1 MDRSRHTRQSRK
13 MPDCRSATINSD
25 TQRQSSGSKKT
36 LRTSTI
42 DTIMTSLPAAASKL
56 DCRHSHPDC
65 RATLVVPAP
74 QFRPQTFPIATLGG
88 HSVELSDSLSNMTRP
103 LTTVAAAISARL
115 DLLKRALISP
125 PSESGTSREDQAASK
140 TACAVRASDCR
151 QCRSPQNAAGAA
163 SRRQGHLKGTIF
175 RYRHA
180 NVLADVSS

>member
-1 MDRSRHTRQSRK
+1 ML
-13 MPDCRSATINSD
+13 A
-25 TQRQSSGSKKT
+25 
-36 LRTSTI
+36 
-42 DTIMTSLPAAASKL
+42 
-56 DCRHSHPDC
+56 
-65 RATLVVPAP
+65 LVVPAP

-175 RYRHA
+175 RYRDA
-180 NVLADVSS
+180 NVLSDVSS

>member
-1 MDRSRHTRQSRK
+1 

-180 NVLADVSS
+180 NVLSDVSS